1 MSQISKYYNRSL
13 NLESIT
19 IFVGKTLSDRNREKK
34 GGFMLTFHEFPH
46 RYQSRG
52 EDQLLRH
59 YFIKYVVSD
68 K

>member
-34 GGFMLTFHEFPH
+34 GGFMFIFHEFPH
-46 RYQSRG
+46 RYQSRE

-59 YFIKYVVSD
+59 YFIKHVVSD